1 MLLCDSGD
9 GTSGFTSPLEILKM
23 KRIYYIFLAIALT
36 ILVAG
41 CASQRK
47 MKTLQSGA
55 IRPSLSL
62 TKEQDFI
69 PDIRKDMKAQRDTFI
84 VRDGDREVL
93 IMKAVRDEDGE
104 MVAHDVIDAAVVTAR
119 FRNVAERNGRV
130 DIEFQVTVPQSMQD
144 SRWQLRFRP
153 QMYILEDTLDLDP
166 VIITGL
172 EYRKAQLKGY
182 QQYEKFLSSIVTD
195 PDEFVNWR
203 LLDLFIERNIPQ
215 LYAFK
220 NDSTYVSDEQ
230 FASVYGV
237 TEQEAIEHYTD
248 KIAKRANWSRMA
260 KREKMYR
267 KYVKVPIITEG
278 LRLDTV
284 IRAYNGDFIYRYV
297 QSIRTRPKLRKVDVV
312 LSGDI
317 YESDQKIY
325 DIPMSDPLT
334 FYISSLSAF
343 VDNTER
349 YLTRVIE
356 RRVEENTACYIEFA
370 SGSHEVD
377 ERMGHN
383 PREIAR
389 IKDNLRTLMESDDF
403 VLDSIIVTSSA
414 SPEGTTAYNGR
425 LSRRRSEGISGYFSS
440 WIRQQQDS
448 LQAGRG
454 FMIDEEGNVIY
465 GKRRDIPMSGRSSGE
480 NWKMLDRLVE
490 ADTSL
495 SPAQKESYRA
505 LSEIRDADA
514 REQAM
519 QGESYYTYMRERLYP
534 RLRTVR
540 FDFHLHRRGMVKD
553 TVHTTVPDTAYMNG
567 VQALRDRDYEKALT
581 ALRPY
586 NDYNTAIAYLCMD
599 YNASA
604 MQILEGL
611 DRTAQVNYMLA
622 VLYSR
627 RGEEQKA
634 VECYVRSCSQ
644 DPSYVHRGNL
654 DPEISVLIRRYGLN
668 SQPQEDDY
676 DYGI

>member
-1 MLLCDSGD
+1 
-9 GTSGFTSPLEILKM
+9 M

-55 IRPSLSL
+55 IRPSLAL

-84 VRDGDREVL
+84 VKDGDREVL
-93 IMKAVRDEDGE
+93 IMKAIKDEDGE

-130 DIEFQVTVPQSMQD
+130 DIEFQVIVPQSMQD

-153 QMYILEDTLDLDP
+153 QMYIMQDTLNLDP
-166 VIITGL
+166 VIITGA
-172 EYRKAQLKGY
+172 EYRKGQLRGY
-182 QQYEKFLSSIVTD
+182 QQYERFLATIVTN
-195 PDEFVNWR
+195 PDEFVNWW
-203 LLDLFIERNIPQ
+203 LLELFIERNMPD

-220 NDSTYVSDEQ
+220 TDSTYVSDEQ

-237 TEQEAIEHYTD
+237 TEKEAIEHYTD
-248 KIAKRANWSRMA
+248 DLARKANNKRISR
-260 KREKMYR
+260 REKMYR
-267 KYVKVPIITEG
+267 KYVKVPIVTDG

-284 IRAYNGDFIYRYV
+284 IQTFNGDFIYRYV
-297 QSIRTRPKLRKVDVV
+297 QPIKTRPKLRKVDVV

-317 YESDQKIY
+317 YEEDRKIY
-325 DIPMSDPLT
+325 DIPKSDPLT

-343 VDNTER
+343 VDNRER
-349 YLTRVIE
+349 YLTKIIE

-370 SGSHEVD
+370 SGSFEVD
-377 ERMGHN
+377 ERMGNN
-383 PREIAR
+383 PEEIGR
-389 IKDNLRTLMESDDF
+389 IKENLISLMQNERFD
-403 VLDSIIVTSSA
+403 LDSIVVTSSA
-414 SPEGTTAYNGR
+414 SPEGAIKFNER
-425 LSRRRSEGISGYFSS
+425 LSQKRSEGISEYFSR
-440 WIRQQQDS
+440 WMNHYQDS
-448 LQAGRG
+448 LERERG
-454 FMIDEEGNVIY
+454 FAVDEEGNIIIQ
-465 GKRRDIPMSGRSSGE
+465 KRTHIPMVGRSSGE
-480 NWKMLDRLVE
+480 NWRMLDYLVE
-490 ADTSL
+490 KDTLMTEDEKKGYISSADIKDIDQREESL
-495 SPAQKESYRA
+495 QSLGCYRH
-505 LSEIRDADA
+505 
-514 REQAM
+514 
-519 QGESYYTYMRERLYP
+519 MREKLYP

-540 FDFHLHRRGMVKD
+540 FDFHLHRKGMVKD
-553 TVHTTVPDTAYMNG
+553 TVHTTVLDTAYMNG
-567 VQALRDRDYEKALT
+567 VQAIRDRDYERALT
-581 ALRPY
+581 VLRPY

-627 RGEEQKA
+627 RGDEQKA

-644 DPSYVHRGNL
+644 DPSYIHRGNL
-654 DPEISVLIRRYGLN
+654 DPEIAVLIRRYGLN
-668 SQPQEDDY
+668 AAPEDEFEY
-676 DYGI
+676 SI